1 MEKLACCCRKLG
13 QFCRDSC
20 NRVTCFLD
28 LPVHP
33 LWLQLIYFLI
43 VSLLG
48 CLALTVSKPR
58 TTSFR
63 PKFVDVF
70 FTSVSATTTSSMST
84 VEMEVFSNTQLITMT
99 ILMFVGGEVFISMLG
114 LQYARSKFPK
124 NHRITVAQNRASS
137 TAINVNLMSQIHNSL
152 YKQNKLGLI
161 ALPGPESEKRNQ
173 NDVEQAGIICLD
185 SLSLEYNSVM
195 ALGYV
200 VLGYLLVVILV
211 GSGSVFLYISLDPT
225 ARTVLKSKGLDFK
238 TFSVFSVVS
247 SFTNCGFIPTN
258 ENLMVFKK
266 NSGLQLLLISQI
278 LMGNTLYPTCLL
290 LVIWVLKKTSKRP
303 ELSFILR
310 NYRDMGYSH
319 LLSLPHAALLFVTV
333 FGFISIAIVLF
344 CCMEWNSEA
353 LDGLNSYQ
361 KLVGSLNQAVNARH
375 SGESVFDLS
384 SISPAIL
391 LLFIVMMYL
400 PPHTTFLPTKYHDQV
415 ASENGKGSPNRRKLQ
430 TSFMD
435 CLMLS
440 QLSYLVVFIILIC
453 ITERQKMKEDPLN
466 FSVLNIILE
475 VTSAYGNVGYS
486 TGYSCK
492 RQVKPDSSCTDT
504 WYGFVGRWSTEG
516 KIILIIVMLF
526 GKLKKFT
533 MKGGKAWKLS

>member
-1 MEKLACCCRKLG
+1 MKKFAC
-13 QFCRDSC
+13 FCRDSC
-20 NRVTCFLD
+20 NKVACFLD
-28 LPVHP
+28 LHFHP
-33 LWLQLIYFLI
+33 LWIQLSYFLI

-84 VEMEVFSNTQLITMT
+84 VEMEVFSNTQLIIMT

-114 LQYARSKFPK
+114 LQFARSKFPK
-124 NHRITVAQNRASS
+124 NHQSTQVDQNRATS
-137 TAINVNLMSQIHNSL
+137 TAINVNPISQIHNNL
-152 YKQNKLGLI
+152 NRKKELDLKAI
-161 ALPGPESEKRNQ
+161 PRPESEKPNQ
-173 NDVEQAGIICLD
+173 NDVEQGIMCLD

-211 GSGSVFLYISLDPT
+211 GSSSVFLYISLDPT
-225 ARTVLKSKGLDFK
+225 ARTVLKNKGLDFT

-266 NSGLQLLLISQI
+266 NSGLLLLLISQI
-278 LMGNTLYPTCLL
+278 LMGNTLYPPCLL
-290 LVIWVLKKTSKRP
+290 FVIWVLKKTSKRA
-303 ELSFILR
+303 EFSFILR

-319 LLSLPHAALLFVTV
+319 LLSLPHAALLFLTV

-344 CCMEWNSEA
+344 CCMEWNSDA
-353 LDGLNSYQ
+353 MDDLNSYQ

-375 SGESVFDLS
+375 AGESVFDLS

-400 PPHTTFLPTKYHDQV
+400 PPYTTFLPTKYQDDQV
-415 ASENGKGSPNRRKLQ
+415 ASENGKGSPNRRKQ
-430 TSFMD
+430 TTFME

-440 QLSYLVVFIILIC
+440 QLSYLVLFIILIC
-453 ITERQKMKEDPLN
+453 VTERQKMKEDPLN

-475 VTSAYGNVGYS
+475 VISAYGNVGYS

-504 WYGFVGRWSTEG
+504 WYGFVGRWSTKG
-516 KIILIIVMLF
+516 KIILIIVMFF